1 MIMTRLTEL
10 KERRAAALETMRAHE
25 EAGGAEFDTAK
36 AQYDSIAA
44 QITRAEAIEN
54 AERQERGKPLV
65 GDGKLETELRQ
76 FSIRRAIAGAAGMEG
91 VDWGREREMQA
102 ELAKRAGR
110 APQGLFIP
118 AEALETRATT
128 SAADSGGTL
137 VPTDHRPE
145 LYISALTAQ
154 SVVRAMGATVLTG
167 LTGSVE
173 IPKEGTSPQ
182 PTWKAENADFDEGD
196 ATFGSVELKPKHCG
210 VITQWSRNMILQASP
225 DVEMLLRQM
234 LARNIAL
241 GIDRAAISGT
251 GTTQPLGLLN
261 TPGIQTHAQG
271 VPPGDTTF
279 LTLTAGMIAKADI
292 ANVGAMRSFL
302 GTMGVKEA
310 AMKTRDST
318 GLPISMD
325 QLFHMEPRAFSN
337 QVPNN
342 LGDDDDEHG
351 LIYGDWSELLI
362 GVWSEI
368 DILVNPY
375 ESAAYKKGNISLRAI
390 ATVDTACRH
399 PQAFVSATGF
409 KP

>member
-1 MIMTRLTEL
+1 MTRLNEL
-10 KERRAAALETMRAHE
+10 KERRAAALEAMRTHE
-25 EAGGAEFDTAK
+25 EAGGEAFDKAK
-36 AQYDSIAA
+36 ADYDGLAA
-44 QITRAEAIEN
+44 QITRAEAIES
-54 AERQERGKPLV
+54 AERHERGKPLV

-110 APQGLFIP
+110 NPQGLFIP

-128 SAADSGGTL
+128 SAANSGESL

-167 LTGSVE
+167 LTGNVD
-173 IPKEGTSPQ
+173 IPKEGDSPQ
-182 PTWKAENADFDEGD
+182 PTWKAENTDFDEGD
-196 ATFGSVELKPKHCG
+196 ATFTSVELKPKHCG

-225 DVEMLLRQM
+225 EVETLLRRM
-234 LARNIAL
+234 LARNLAL
-241 GIDRAAISGT
+241 GIDRAAISGA
-251 GTTQPLGLLN
+251 GVNEPLGLLN
-261 TPGIQTHAQG
+261 TPGIQTQPVA
-271 VPPGDTTF
+271 VPPADAS
-279 LTLTAGMIAKADI
+279 LLDLTAAMIAKADI

-310 AMKTRDST
+310 ALKTRDAT
-318 GLPISMD
+318 GLPIGMD
-325 QLFHMEPRAFSN
+325 KLFHMEPRAFSN
-337 QVPNN
+337 QVPSN

-351 LIYGDWSELLI
+351 LIYGDWSELMI

-375 ESAAYKKGNISLRAI
+375 ESAAYKKGNISLRAV